1 MICGLDL
8 REKGVKTENNVK
20 SGFSDK
26 KVADGGW
33 VALRTEAS
41 L

>member
-8 REKGVKTENNVK
+8 RGKGVKPENNVK

-26 KVADGGW
+26 KVAAGEW